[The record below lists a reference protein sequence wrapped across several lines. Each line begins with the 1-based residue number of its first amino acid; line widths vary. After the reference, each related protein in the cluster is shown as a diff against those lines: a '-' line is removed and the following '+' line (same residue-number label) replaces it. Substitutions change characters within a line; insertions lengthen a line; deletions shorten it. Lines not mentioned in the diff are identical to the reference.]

1 MRFEFYGEQCRKHLN
16 DEDIP
21 DKMFANGIRVETE
34 DLEEA
39 FAELFESKIKLLSG
53 SARITDTVYNG
64 QRKLPEIDN
73 FNFMTEL
80 NVRLAMESLK
90 LKNAEGFD
98 RIPQRILIDGAELL
112 NKPMTML
119 MSMIYRDQIIPEQW
133 KMSVIRPV
141 HKKGP
146 KNEISNYRPVANLCS
161 GSKVFER
168 LILQRINQIEEENE
182 IDLTNEAQHGFK

>member
-1 MRFEFYGEQCRKHLN
+1 MSGAKDLN
-16 DEDIP
+16 DEGIT
-21 DKMFANGIRVETE
+21 DKMIANGIRVEPE

-39 FAELFESKIKLLSG
+39 FAGLFESKIKLLSD
-53 SARITDTVYNG
+53 SARITDTVYNK
-64 QRKLPEIDN
+64 QRKLPEINN

-141 HKKGP
+141 NKKGP
-146 KNEISNYRPVANLCS
+146 KNIYCL
-161 GSKVFER
+161 
-168 LILQRINQIEEENE
+168 
-182 IDLTNEAQHGFK
+182 AQLKH